1 MAIGFIAGIG
11 CAYAVGLKY
20 KLGFD
25 DSFDV
30 VGVHLVGGLVG
41 TLLIGF
47 FAWDGAPAA
56 ARGVFYGGGW
66 SQLGIQAIAAVAVI
80 AYSGIATAIIAL
92 IIKAVMGLR
101 VEDDSEAA
109 GVDEGEHAESGYD
122 FSSLRS
128 GGGFGSSHS
137 TLSAPTQVTATA
149 GKEG

>member
-1 MAIGFIAGIG
+1 MSQYPHIFRVRQSFESPTLPVKDIPATIEAELSRLKLREVVKPGQTVAITAG
-11 CAYAVGLKY
+11 
-20 KLGFD
+20 
-25 DSFDV
+25 S
-30 VGVHLVGGLVG
+30 
-41 TLLIGF
+41 
-47 FAWDGAPAA
+47 
-56 ARGVFYGGGW
+56 RGV
-66 SQLGIQAIAAVAVI
+66 AN
-80 AYSGIATAIIAL
+80 IAL

-128 GGGFGSSHS
+128 GGSFGSSHS